1 MLSLVSAPVL
11 SVCLHMLSLV
21 LVEAL
26 VHEAV
31 LAKSIPPIFLLP
43 CPQNCLYSSV
53 KTSGAST
60 ESSLLKCHYVQA
72 VIRARLSAVLSS
84 LSPLL
89 PSFLGCFLAVFTW
102 VWWRGQRQCE
112 SGDR

>member
-72 VIRARLSAVLSS
+72 VIRARLSAVVPLSFA
-84 LSPLL
+84 
-89 PSFLGCFLAVFTW
+89 SFLPRLFPRSVYMGLVARSEAVR
-102 VWWRGQRQCE
+102 VR
-112 SGDR
+112 